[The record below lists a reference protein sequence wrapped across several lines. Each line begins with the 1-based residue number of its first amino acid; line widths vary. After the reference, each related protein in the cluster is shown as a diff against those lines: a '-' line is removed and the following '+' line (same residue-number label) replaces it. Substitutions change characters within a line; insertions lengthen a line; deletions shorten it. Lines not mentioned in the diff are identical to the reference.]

1 MSPVLHNTVQ
11 ESDTIQESSP
21 VPPTSTASTEAQ
33 SVCPG
38 GTCQTGV
45 CSPCLFIWGGL
56 AVWMII
62 NALWERF
69 Q

>member
-1 MSPVLHNTVQ
+1 MSPELHNTAQ
-11 ESDTIQESSP
+11 ESDTIQESGP
-21 VPPTSTASTEAQ
+21 VQPASTASTDTQA
-33 SVCPG
+33 VCPG
-38 GTCQTGV
+38 GTCPTGI

-56 AVWMII
+56 AVWVIV